1 MEKRKCAGQ
10 TTPAGT
16 NKAAAN
22 PNFFHAHLFV
32 TGILMRALFTSLLMI
47 LSVGT
52 ALALPRAVE
61 LDRLMLHAK
70 AALNA
75 KSYKEAADHLS
86 QAKKLGLALPERFT
100 LDYATALA
108 GLGRTDDATRIVDE
122 YFSKYG
128 TKGASYKEVLELLV
142 RMENQG
148 HGKSMAAIQPASAP
162 GAGNNQV
169 GANQERSMASGADVM
184 KQNVPA
190 RPQLPFAVSEDI
202 WQAIETSDAYRNSPR
217 PRPYKVSYQATEQ
230 MEYTGAKNSS
240 LPSSAATQKS
250 VVVDANSLSD
260 KCLVT
265 KGISYLSFTRKN
277 HETSS
282 YVCGGDLYLGGAS
295 DGKAN
300 GFIKS
305 LDELKGSLFPLRIGN
320 QISFR
325 YQLAYMPDRRFDS
338 TTALSCQVI
347 SQGSANEL
355 NARLK
360 GVAWKIRCQN
370 SNTSNYNGKSSISE
384 IDDYYLE
391 DLGLR
396 LSAIGQFN
404 SLEKRFVLPQPGD
417 KSVLVT
423 AGDYGSRTT
432 TTYTSYEWSVD
443 TEDGEKGKSRPSL
456 QPASTVG
463 ASANWGLSD
472 QDLSIMVA
480 TDIMKKARVAERRAE
495 ILAAAQA
502 GDMISQYLIGS
513 SYAYG
518 VGVDKDS
525 VQMTPWLVKAAD
537 QGLARAYA
545 ALGIARVSG
554 NGMPQDDITG
564 WTWIMKSS
572 NAGNA
577 TGQYLAAILTLS
589 GLDVGG
595 GMTRQYKFLSRPDA
609 LVLLNRSA
617 EAGMPAAQYAL
628 GHSYMVGTEENPKDL
643 KKARIWLEKAAAQHL
658 PQAVTAL
665 ASMRNL

>member
-1 MEKRKCAGQ
+1 MK
-10 TTPAGT
+10 
-16 NKAAAN
+16 
-22 PNFFHAHLFV
+22 
-32 TGILMRALFTSLLMI
+32 ALFTSLLMI

-75 KSYKEAADHLS
+75 KSYQEAADHLS
-86 QAKKLGLALPERFT
+86 QAKKLGIALPESFP

-108 GLGRTDDATRIVDE
+108 GLGRTDDAKGILDE
-122 YFSKYG
+122 YFKRYG

-142 RMENQG
+142 RMENQE
-148 HGKSMAAIQPASAP
+148 HGKSRAAIQPASAP
-162 GAGNNQV
+162 RAGNRQV
-169 GANQERSMASGADVM
+169 DVM
-184 KQNVPA
+184 NQSVPA
-190 RPQLPFAVSEDI
+190 RPQLPFVVSEDI
-202 WQAIETSDAYRNSPR
+202 WQAIEASDAYRNSPR
-217 PRPYKVSYQATEQ
+217 PRTYKVSYQTIEQ
-230 MEYTGAKNSS
+230 MEYTGSKNSS
-240 LPSSAATQKS
+240 LPSRAATQKS
-250 VVVDANSLSD
+250 VVVDASSLSD
-260 KCLVT
+260 KCLVK
-265 KGISYLSFTRKN
+265 KGSSYLSSTRKN
-277 HETSS
+277 HETSG
-282 YVCGGDLYLGGAS
+282 YVCGGDLYLGDTG
-295 DGKAN
+295 DGKATS
-300 GFIKS
+300 FIKS
-305 LDELKGSLFPLRIGN
+305 LDELKGSLFPMRIGN
-320 QISFR
+320 QISLR
-325 YQLAYMPDRRFDS
+325 YQLAHVSDRRFDS

-347 SQGSANEL
+347 SQGSASEL

-370 SNTSNYNGKSSISE
+370 SYTSNYDGKSTISE
-384 IDDYYLE
+384 MDDYYLE

-423 AGDYGSRTT
+423 EGDYGSRTT
-432 TTYTSYEWSVD
+432 TTYTGYDWSVS
-443 TEDGEKGKSRPSL
+443 TEDGEKDKSRPPL
-456 QPASTVG
+456 QPASTAG

-480 TDIMKKARVAERRAE
+480 TDIMKKARVAERRAD

-518 VGVDKDS
+518 VGVGKDS
-525 VQMTPWLVKAAD
+525 AQMIPWLSKAAE

-545 ALGIARVSG
+545 ALGIARISG

-577 TGQYLAAILTLS
+577 TGQYLAAMLTLS

-595 GMTRQYKFLSRPDA
+595 GMTRRYKFLSRPDA
-609 LVLLNRSA
+609 LVLLNRAA

-628 GHSYMVGTEENPKDL
+628 GHSYLVGTEENAKDL
-643 KKARIWLEKAAAQHL
+643 KKARFWLEKAAAQHF

-665 ASMRNL
+665 ASMGNL